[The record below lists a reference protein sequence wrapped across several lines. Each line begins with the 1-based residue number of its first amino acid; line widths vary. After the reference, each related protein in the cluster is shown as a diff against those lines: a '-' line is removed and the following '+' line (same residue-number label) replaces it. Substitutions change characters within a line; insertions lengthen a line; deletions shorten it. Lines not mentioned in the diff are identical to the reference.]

1 MNVVES
7 RKALKIQERKRQ
19 MKMDVKSPVISHLAA
34 AQLDEF
40 SALLSREAE
49 PGNFPYITNYAGR
62 KAGFQVR
69 NLATRAKE
77 TLVGC

>member
-1 MNVVES
+1 MNVVKS

-19 MKMDVKSPVISHLAA
+19 MKMDVKSSVISHLAA

-49 PGNFPYITNYAGR
+49 PGNFPYITNYAG
-62 KAGFQVR
+62 FQVR

>member
-1 MNVVES
+1 
-7 RKALKIQERKRQ
+7 

-49 PGNFPYITNYAGR
+49 PGNFPYITNYAG
-62 KAGFQVR
+62 FQVR
-69 NLATRAKE
+69 NLERARKK
-77 TLVGC
+77 L